1 MWFCIFVS
9 FAKIN
14 SELSEKQE
22 EEEKKDAYT
31 IQKQLWQLCFNS
43 YEVM

>member
-1 MWFCIFVS
+1 VS
-9 FAKIN
+9 FAMIN

-31 IQKQLWQLCFNS
+31 IQKQL
-43 YEVM
+43 